1 MNQRFAVL
9 WLKAFRESPEKVSEM
24 YADDFLFEDL
34 MLGQSI
40 TDKAELAAAFAP
52 YANADPNNGVGI
64 HHFRIDEVVGN
75 SDAAIIRWTWEAHGA
90 DQFLGVPTNGKV
102 VGTSGLT
109 QHVYENGRI
118 KRESTYW
125 DATAALV
132 SLGQPVSA
140 LGVTAPAMRAATTVH
155 A

>member
-1 MNQRFAVL
+1 MNQRFAVQ
-9 WLKAFRESPEKVSEM
+9 WLKAFRKSPELVSEM

-40 TDKAELAAAFAP
+40 TDKGELARAFAP
-52 YANADPNNGVGI
+52 YSNTDPNNGVGI
-64 HHFRIDEVVGN
+64 HLFRIDEVVGN
-75 SDAAIIRWTWEAHGA
+75 SERAIIRWTWEAHGA
-90 DQFLGVPTNGKV
+90 AQFLGVPTNGKV

-125 DATAALV
+125 DATAALA
-132 SLGQPVSA
+132 SLGQPVST
-140 LGVTAPAMRAATTVH
+140 LGVTAPAVRAADTVP